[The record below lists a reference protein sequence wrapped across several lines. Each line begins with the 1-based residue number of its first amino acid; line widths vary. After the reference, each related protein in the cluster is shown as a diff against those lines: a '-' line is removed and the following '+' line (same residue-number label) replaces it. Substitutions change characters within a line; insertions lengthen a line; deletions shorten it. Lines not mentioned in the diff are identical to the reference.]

1 MKEILGGVKTGV
13 VFWARKSPKVDFF
26 EIPQKKSIF
35 CIVFVSNFP
44 PSIFRLFSPP
54 PIRFIMRFL
63 EGVLFHDK

>member
-44 PSIFRLFSPP
+44 VFGRGCFS
-54 PIRFIMRFL
+54 
-63 EGVLFHDK
+63 